1 MLSRSFLNRKS
12 VPGVHPVKTVL
23 GILLWGQVLISLAPR
38 AIATSPLAKAQAE
51 RSKVTSPLRQTR
63 IPTASA
69 PLLNGPLTLF
79 PQGET
84 RAIVQL
90 RGLNLPPIQVQGSTT
105 VPLSPMGQSRAWT
118 LPARFGDQSDT
129 YTLLVDTGASTTLLS
144 KALATKLDLSGQLIP
159 GEQLVS
165 AAAGNNCQSMDA
177 MLHRLP
183 TLMIGQTIVRELRGL
198 AYTHAELPREVDGA
212 LGMNF
217 LSAFD
222 LGIDP
227 RQRILQLATPTPL
240 PPEFKAMAV
249 PIKRRQGVML
259 TQVFINNQGPFTMLL
274 DTGADSLF
282 ISRRVVAAAQ
292 LEQQPTQAVQVLGF
306 CGLEDAQ
313 RIQLPP
319 LRLGPHTVEN
329 LHAIILTSSVIDQLQ
344 VDGVLGQRVL
354 EQFNQ
359 YWRFPPQSQP
369 EATGSLVLIRQ

>member
-1 MLSRSFLNRKS
+1 
-12 VPGVHPVKTVL
+12 
-23 GILLWGQVLISLAPR
+23 
-38 AIATSPLAKAQAE
+38 
-51 RSKVTSPLRQTR
+51 
-63 IPTASA
+63 
-69 PLLNGPLTLF
+69 
-79 PQGET
+79 
-84 RAIVQL
+84 
-90 RGLNLPPIQVQGSTT
+90 
-105 VPLSPMGQSRAWT
+105 MGQSRAWT

-144 KALATKLDLSGQLIP
+144 KALAAKLDLSGQLIP

-198 AYTHAELPREVDGA
+198 AYTHAELPREIDGV

-292 LEQQPTQAVQVLGF
+292 LEKQPTQAVQVLGF

-329 LHAIILTSSVIDQLQ
+329 LHAIVLTSSVIDQLQ

>member
-1 MLSRSFLNRKS
+1 MPILPSLTCKS
-12 VPGVHPVKTVL
+12 VPAVPSARAGLVALML
-23 GILLWGQVLISLAPR
+23 GQALLAPTPW
-38 AIATSPLAKAQAE
+38 AIAATPSATE
-51 RSKVTSPLRQTR
+51 HSVTSTGPALLRQAGL
-63 IPTASA
+63 PTAPVPIPS
-69 PLLNGPLTLF
+69 LPLTLLS
-79 PQGET
+79 QGDM

-90 RGLNLPPIQVQGSTT
+90 QGLNLPPIQVQGSTT
-105 VPLSPMGQSRAWT
+105 VALSPMGQTRVLT
-118 LPARFGDQSDT
+118 LPARFGNQPDSH
-129 YTLLVDTGASTTLLS
+129 TLMVDTGASTTLLS
-144 KALATKLDLSGQLIP
+144 KALVTKLGLSGQPIP
-159 GEQLVS
+159 SEQSVS
-165 AAAGNNCQSMDA
+165 TAAGSNCPSMDA

-198 AYTHAELPREVDGA
+198 AYTHAELPSEVDGV

-240 PPEFKAMAV
+240 PPEFQATAV
-249 PIKRRQGVML
+249 PLKRRQGVML
-259 TQVFINNQGPFTMLL
+259 TQVRINNQGPFTMLL

-292 LEQQPTQAVQVLGF
+292 LGQQPAQAVQVRGF

-319 LRLGPHTVEN
+319 LTLGPHTVEN
-329 LHAIILTSSVIDQLQ
+329 LDAVVLTSSVIEQLQ
-344 VDGVLGQRVL
+344 VDGVLGQSVL
-354 EQFNQ
+354 EQFSQ

-369 EATGSLVLIRQ
+369 EATGSLILIRQ